1 MLAIPAMVA
10 ARPLVV
16 GSGKVNAL
24 YALVSWETVK
34 ASAHT
39 VPARTGCC
47 DVAGDATSVP
57 HFTEKTVKRERRTEP
72 GGCDSTGALN
82 FRTTTV
88 SKADANER
96 FGSIREGVKCS
107 AGANTHALSTNP
119 KSDEGLLKSW
129 IWDRLTRRDVSN
141 NTHTR
146 IRHIQTLRNWRT
158 SSQLWSPK
166 RRCFPIWEAD
176 SYYLLVARLVAR
188 TESSFMVQEHAVLST
203 RSSSETL
210 RSGRSFGTTHKPG
223 CTADSS

>member
-119 KSDEGLLKSW
+119 KSENEGLLKSW

-146 IRHIQTLRNWRT
+146 IRHIQTLNANRPKLAYVESAVEPET
-158 SSQLWSPK
+158 SLFPNLGGGLILFARSASRCPNRKQLF
-166 RRCFPIWEAD
+166 RCR
-176 SYYLLVARLVAR
+176 SRLSCQLA
-188 TESSFMVQEHAVLST
+188 HLK
-203 RSSSETL
+203 L
-210 RSGRSFGTTHKPG
+210 
-223 CTADSS
+223 

>member
-1 MLAIPAMVA
+1 MVA

-107 AGANTHALSTNP
+107 VGANTHALSPNP

-146 IRHIQTLRNWRT
+146 ILRHIQILNANLRNWRT

-188 TESSFMVQEHAVLST
+188 TESSFLGAGAGCVLST
-203 RSSSETL
+203 RSSETL
-210 RSGRSFGTTHKPG
+210 RSGRSFGATHKPG

>member
-1 MLAIPAMVA
+1 LGASSSRRANMLAIPAMVA

-107 AGANTHALSTNP
+107 AGANTHALSPNP

-129 IWDRLTRRDVSN
+129 IWDRLTRRDVV
-141 NTHTR
+141 TIP
-146 IRHIQTLRNWRT
+146 IRESFAYPN
-158 SSQLWSPK
+158 SQRESPK
-166 RRCFPIWEAD
+166 LAYVESAVEPETSLFPNLNLGGGLILFAPSASRCPNRESF
-176 SYYLLVARLVAR
+176 LVQEQAVLVQLARLK
-188 TESSFMVQEHAVLST
+188 L
-203 RSSSETL
+203 
-210 RSGRSFGTTHKPG
+210 
-223 CTADSS
+223 

>member
-1 MLAIPAMVA
+1 MGASSSRRANMLAIPAMVA

-107 AGANTHALSTNP
+107 AGAKTHALSPNP
-119 KSDEGLLKSW
+119 KSENEGLLKSW
-129 IWDRLTRRDVSN
+129 IWDRLTRREWVTIPIRKSFGISKFS
-141 NTHTR
+141 TR
-146 IRHIQTLRNWRT
+146 ISRNWRT

-188 TESSFMVQEHAVLST
+188 TERAFWVQEQAVSCQLA
-203 RSSSETL
+203 RL
-210 RSGRSFGTTHKPG
+210 KL
-223 CTADSS
+223 

>member
-107 AGANTHALSTNP
+107 AGANTHALSPNP

-146 IRHIQTLRNWRT
+146 IRHIQTLNANRPKLAYVESAVEPET
-158 SSQLWSPK
+158 SLFPNLNLGGGLCVFARSVSLPEPKAALWCRSMLS
-166 RRCFPIWEAD
+166 C
-176 SYYLLVARLVAR
+176 RLA
-188 TESSFMVQEHAVLST
+188 HHLK
-203 RSSSETL
+203 L
-210 RSGRSFGTTHKPG
+210 
-223 CTADSS
+223 

>member
-119 KSDEGLLKSW
+119 KSENEGLLKSW
-129 IWDRLTRRDVSN
+129 IWDRLTRRDVCN

-146 IRHIQTLRNWRT
+146 ILRISKFSTRISRNWRT
-158 SSQLWSPK
+158 VESAMEPETSLFPNLGGGLILFARSASRCPNRKQLYGAEQAVS
-166 RRCFPIWEAD
+166 C
-176 SYYLLVARLVAR
+176 RLA
-188 TESSFMVQEHAVLST
+188 HLK
-203 RSSSETL
+203 L
-210 RSGRSFGTTHKPG
+210 
-223 CTADSS
+223 

>member
-107 AGANTHALSTNP
+107 AGANTHALSPNP

-129 IWDRLTRRDVSN
+129 IWDRLTRRDVCN

-146 IRHIQTLRNWRT
+146 ILRISKFSTRISRNWRT
-158 SSQLWSPK
+158 VESAMEPETSLFPNLGGGLWVFARSASRSPNRKQLYGAGAGCVLSQL
-166 RRCFPIWEAD
+166 A
-176 SYYLLVARLVAR
+176 
-188 TESSFMVQEHAVLST
+188 Q
-203 RSSSETL
+203 SETL
-210 RSGRSFGTTHKPG
+210 EIGP
-223 CTADSS
+223 

>member
-107 AGANTHALSTNP
+107 AGANTHALSPNP

-129 IWDRLTRRDVSN
+129 IWDRLTRRERV
-141 NTHTR
+141 TIP
-146 IRHIQTLRNWRT
+146 IRESFAYPNSQRESPEIGVLL
-158 SSQLWSPK
+158 SQLWSPK

-176 SYYLLVARLVAR
+176 SGYLLVARLVAR
-188 TESSFMVQEHAVLST
+188 TESSFLGAGAGCPSST
-203 RSSSETL
+203 RSSETL
-210 RSGRSFGTTHKPG
+210 RSGRS
-223 CTADSS
+223 SR